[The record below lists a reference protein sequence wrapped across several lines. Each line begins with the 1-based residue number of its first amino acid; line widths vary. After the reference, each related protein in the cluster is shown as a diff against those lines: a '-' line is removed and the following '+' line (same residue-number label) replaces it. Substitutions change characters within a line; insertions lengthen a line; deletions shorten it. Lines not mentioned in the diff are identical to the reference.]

1 MHEAFIMYH
10 FQSVRD
16 TTLLT
21 QRNIYFIN
29 GAFYSYLWK
38 SDSCRHPQYYFRPL
52 AGQRK
57 RADLKLNQRKVYSTV
72 QDTGMKSGKYTTIGE
87 KAIQL
92 SLF

>member
-1 MHEAFIMYH
+1 MYH
-10 FQSVRD
+10 LETIPD

-29 GAFYSYLWK
+29 GAFYSYLYK
-38 SDSCRHPQYYFRPL
+38 SDSSRHPQYYFRPV

-57 RADLKLNQRKVYSTV
+57 KADLKLNQRKVHNAV
-72 QDTGMKSGKYTTIGE
+72 KDTGIKGGRHTTIGE